1 MKHSVTGQ
9 ESGASDTPMI
19 TPING
24 EYLTPFGLTPQTTLD
39 RHRAAAA
46 GTLEDKPTPIMKRGN
61 YFEDPSRQWFM
72 DEYECHINHPQEGFR
87 NAHCNM
93 VASVDGLFSDDCII
107 DNEKVSAGA
116 VWECKLP
123 RKASTPTDT
132 IERVLQVQA
141 QMDCT
146 DTEMGVIAELSQS
159 DCIWRTAVV
168 RRHEGTIK
176 AIREAVN
183 IFWEHMRNGTD
194 YEPVTSSEYS
204 SMIGGNRRPEIIDLV
219 SGFIKIA

>member
-9 ESGASDTPMI
+9 ESGASDAPMI

-24 EYLTPFGLTPQTTLD
+24 EYLTPFGVTPQATLD

-46 GTLEDKPTPIMKRGN
+46 GTLKDKPTPFMKRGN

-123 RKASTPTDT
+123 HRY
-132 IERVLQVQA
+132 
-141 QMDCT
+141 
-146 DTEMGVIAELSQS
+146 
-159 DCIWRTAVV
+159 
-168 RRHEGTIK
+168 
-176 AIREAVN
+176 N
-183 IFWEHMRNGTD
+183 
-194 YEPVTSSEYS
+194 
-204 SMIGGNRRPEIIDLV
+204 
-219 SGFIKIA
+219 